1 MDYEAFKSAAM
12 EELKSAAPGKPEP
25 QQAAKPAKPERAE
38 KTSSLSLI
46 CAMLIAATIG
56 FYSTRIDLNKL
67 SSQASGKHEVMD
79 SMLALVGLHPEKDG
93 SQEAH
98 PQPGDE

>member
-12 EELKSAAPGKPEP
+12 EELTSAAPGNPEP
-25 QQAAKPAKPERAE
+25 QKASQSVKPERAE

-79 SMLALVGLHPEKDG
+79 SMLALVGLHPEQAE
-93 SQEAH
+93 SQEAR
-98 PQPGDE
+98 PQSDNE